1 MMENM
6 KVLYETSCSDEH
18 VCGSILL
25 VGKKKKHNEKV
36 ESRSSHMKKFLIA
49 KELITFLLRC
59 SILRQ
64 IENNKQVVGKV
75 SCKY

>member
-18 VCGSILL
+18 VCDGILL
-25 VGKKKKHNEKV
+25 VEKKDHNGKV
-36 ESRSSHMKKFLIA
+36 ESRSSHTNEFLIV

-59 SILRQ
+59 SILRK

-75 SCKY
+75 SFKY